1 MARWPKFLS
10 FRRRRG
16 SRSGENGSGKK
27 ERFTRIRDFFAEQS
41 LRLLRWGI
49 AVLMLIVLFLLARP
63 SGSSYLRGLKE
74 GSVPNRTIKAA
85 FEFQYVDTEA
95 TKARREEAAS
105 RVPPVYEEL
114 PDVKQ
119 EISGTYAR
127 FVDLVA
133 EMPTERS
140 AIGAWIGPV
149 ERELN
154 IKLDNRPYNKVTSG
168 TETVSEGTW
177 STLARYKDYKSFW
190 STVGMLIDRQLRF
203 GIVDDRAPIDNAKTM
218 SDLSIGGNREIGIL
232 RIEPGNQQSRVLNT
246 DEIRTLDE
254 FYTYAAETLR
264 SKYFPREDEA
274 ALRQL
279 ATDILQAIANEPN
292 LVYLG
297 DETKALREKA
307 RAKVEPVMVHVDE
320 GMRLV
325 TDGVRIGSREAMML
339 QSYGEIIGLSWVSEM
354 GILILAFA
362 TTVVI
367 IAYLRKYHRILAR
380 DPRQLGVVLLI
391 FVLVLALARTAAYLT
406 RLSPDLELIGFAV
419 PIGALGVLI
428 TLLASGRLAAFLVA
442 MASVYAGL
450 ILGGDTLEYDLR
462 FTLVGLWSGATAILA
477 VHQLRQRSD
486 LYRAGLLVSIV
497 SVVAIVALHFLK
509 IQDFDELRVDSEQ
522 LRQLR
527 WAAGWGLVNGGLVF
541 MLSTATLPWF
551 EDLLG
556 VTTDIKLL
564 ELGQKTPL
572 LHRLEREAP
581 GSYQHT
587 MVVATL
593 AESAAEAI
601 NANALL
607 TRVGAYYHDIG
618 KMQKPAYFTENQ
630 QTAADKTRH
639 AKLKPQMSVLVIKNH
654 VKYGLELA
662 REYKLPKIIQ
672 NFIPEHHG
680 TTLISYFYHQVLAN
694 SPPDSVREE
703 DFRYPGPKPRSKETA
718 ILMIADSV
726 EAVSRTLTEPN
737 EGQIRSTVQ
746 KIVND
751 RFFDGQFD
759 ECNLTMAD
767 LKKLVDSFSES
778 LTHML
783 HQRIKYPPRPAPRMV
798 QSGGGREEM
807 HPERV
812 GAA

>member
-16 SRSGENGSGKK
+16 SRSSENGTGKTERLSG
-27 ERFTRIRDFFAEQS
+27 IRDFFAEQS

-49 AVLMLIVLFLLARP
+49 ALLMLAVLFLLARP
-63 SGSSYLRGLKE
+63 SGSSYLTGLQE

-85 FEFQYVDTEA
+85 FDFQYEDKDA
-95 TKARREEAAS
+95 TKARREESAS
-105 RVPPVYEEL
+105 RVPPVYQAL
-114 PDVKQ
+114 PTVEQ
-119 EISGTYAR
+119 EIVGTYAR
-127 FVDLVA
+127 FVERVQ
-133 EMPTERS
+133 EMPTDRS
-140 AIGAWIGPV
+140 AIGAWIGPL
-149 ERELN
+149 ERELK
-154 IKLDNRPYNKVTSG
+154 IKLDNRSYNTVASG
-168 TETVSEGTW
+168 TETLSEGTW
-177 STLARYKDYKSFW
+177 STLARYKEYKSFW
-190 STVGMLIDRQLRF
+190 STLGTLIERQLKF
-203 GIVDDRAPIDNAKTM
+203 GIVDDRAPIDSAKTV
-218 SDLSIGGNREIGIL
+218 SELSIGEGREIGIPK
-232 RIEPGNQQSRVLNT
+232 RESGGRETRVLNT

-254 FYTYAAETLR
+254 FYAYATETLR
-264 SKYFPREDEA
+264 SQYYQREDEE

-279 ATDILQAIANEPN
+279 ARDVLSAIVNEPT
-292 LVYLG
+292 LVYLRE
-297 DETKALREKA
+297 ETAELREKA
-307 RAKVEPVMVHVDE
+307 RAEIPPVMVEVDE

-325 TDGVRIGSREAMML
+325 TDGVPIGRKEAMML
-339 QSYGEIIGLSWVSEM
+339 ESYGELIGLSWVSET

-362 TTVVI
+362 TTIVI
-367 IAYLRKYHRILAR
+367 IAYLRKYHRQLA
-380 DPRQLGVVLLI
+380 DNPRQLSVVLLI

-462 FTLVGLWSGATAILA
+462 FTLVCLWSGATAILA

-486 LYRAGLLVSIV
+486 LYRAGLMV
-497 SVVAIVALHFLK
+497 SVMSVLAIVALHLLK
-509 IQDFDELRVDSEQ
+509 IQQLDELHVDSEQ

-541 MLSTATLPWF
+541 ILSTATLPWF

-618 KMQKPAYFTENQ
+618 KMYKPAYFTENQ
-630 QTAADKTRH
+630 QTATDKSRH

-654 VKYGLELA
+654 VKHGLELA

-672 NFIPEHHG
+672 DFIPEHHG
-680 TTLISYFYHQVLAN
+680 TTLISYFYHQVLAT

-767 LKKLVDSFSES
+767 LKKLVDSFSDS

-783 HQRIKYPPRPAPRMV
+783 HQRIKYPPRPAPRTV
-798 QSGGGREEM
+798 RPGAEREEDQAQ
-807 HPERV
+807 RV
-812 GAA
+812 GVA